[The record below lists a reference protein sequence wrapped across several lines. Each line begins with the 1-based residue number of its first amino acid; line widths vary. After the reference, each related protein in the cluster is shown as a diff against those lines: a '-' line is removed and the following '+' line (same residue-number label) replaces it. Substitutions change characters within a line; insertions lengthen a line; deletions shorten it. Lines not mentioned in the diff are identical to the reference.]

1 MRTPRRK
8 PKRLTAAQAKPKGLT
23 GRRAA
28 SNIFAGLESK
38 RPQQF
43 GKSFAK
49 PVRQPNRPRG
59 R

>member
-1 MRTPRRK
+1 MKAKSKSGRSTP
-8 PKRLTAAQAKPKGLT
+8 KPKGLT

-49 PVRQPNRPRG
+49 PVRQPNRRG
-59 R
+59 GANG

>member
-1 MRTPRRK
+1 MKGKSKSGRSTP
-8 PKRLTAAQAKPKGLT
+8 KPKGLT